1 MAKKRVSSKKANPK
15 KSKKKKFDFRKF
27 EPRKLAL
34 GLILI
39 FLGLYMVASVIGTY
53 TTKKAEDA
61 GSVNASA
68 FQNLGPVKP
77 NQKEPVRV
85 IIPSLSIDLSVQHA
99 KIISGYWQVF
109 EDTAAWG
116 EGSGYPGA
124 VGNQVIFAHAR
135 KGLFLPLKEIT
146 LGTKIYVMTDDK
158 WYEYEVK
165 EIKDVFPGQVEVI
178 APTTDETLTLYTC
191 TGYEDSKRLIVVA
204 KRV

>member
-1 MAKKRVSSKKANPK
+1 MAKKRASSKKVNP
-15 KSKKKKFDFRKF
+15 KKKKFDLRKF
-27 EPRKLAL
+27 EPSKLTL

-39 FLGLYMVASVIGTY
+39 FLGLYIVASVIGTY
-53 TTKKAEDA
+53 TDKKVEESGA
-61 GSVNASA
+61 VNASA

-85 IIPSLSIDLSVQHA
+85 IIPSISIDLSVQHA
-99 KIISGYWQVF
+99 KIIAGYWQVF

-116 EGSGYPGA
+116 EQSGYPGNP
-124 VGNQVIFAHAR
+124 GNQVIFAHAR

-146 LGTKIYVMTDDK
+146 LGAKIYVMTDDK
-158 WYEYEVK
+158 WYAYEVK